1 MKIINIPERE
11 LSEYTPADFGGVREE
26 KTVCVIRYG
35 AFGDMLQ
42 VSSILPLLKEQGYRV
57 CVNVSPIGE
66 DILKSNPHVDE
77 LLVQRTK
84 MIPECDLTEYW
95 ENLSPLFDKV
105 IQLSES
111 IEASLL
117 VVPDRTSLLK
127 SGETVLVKADERF
140 FWDKEKLH
148 KECNV
153 NYMERTHDL
162 AGVPHV
168 FNPKFYPRLIKIAN
182 SIK

>member
-1 MKIINIPERE
+1 MKIIKIPERE
-11 LSEYTPADFGGVREE
+11 LSEYTPSDFGGVREE

-66 DILKSNPHVDE
+66 DILKSNPYVDE
-77 LLVQRTK
+77 LLVQKTN
-84 MIPECDLTEYW
+84 MIPEGELTEYW
-95 ENLSPLFDKV
+95 ENLPPLFDKV

-117 VVPDRTSLLK
+117 VVPDRPSTLRN
-127 SGETVLVKADERF
+127 GDVVLAKADERF

-148 KECNV
+148 EECNI
-153 NYMERTHDL
+153 NYM
-162 AGVPHV
+162 
-168 FNPKFYPRLIKIAN
+168 
-182 SIK
+182 